1 MNDDGTG
8 RASMGDLI
16 PVVIFGLLVA
26 IVAVAGVK
34 LGMLLAPRIDRL
46 TEPGDEERRAD
57 DD

>member
-1 MNDDGTG
+1 MTDDGTG

-16 PVVIFGLLVA
+16 PVVIFGVVVA
-26 IVAVAGVK
+26 VVAVAGIR

-46 TEPGDEERRAD
+46 TEPHDEERRAD

>member
-16 PVVIFGLLVA
+16 PVVIFGLLAA

>member
-1 MNDDGTG
+1 
-8 RASMGDLI
+8 MGDLI
-16 PVVIFGLLVA
+16 PVLMFGLIVT
-26 IVAVAGVK
+26 IVAVVGIR

>member
-1 MNDDGTG
+1 
-8 RASMGDLI
+8 MGDLI
-16 PVVIFGLLVA
+16 PVAIFGLFVA

-46 TEPGDEERRAD
+46 TEPQDEERRAD